1 MPNPQV
7 PHKGPKELI
16 IALDFGTTYSGVAI
30 CLLNPGE
37 VPDPRPVMPWPG
49 VGWAKFASIVY
60 YTTANGGLHA
70 YGSADELES
79 TEIEDALAAGEL
91 EAARN
96 FKLCLNPDHIEVQ
109 GLDDVKT
116 LVNLP
121 CNKQAVRV
129 TADLLQLAWRDLQ
142 SWIAKRGGMLDI
154 AMKQGVDI
162 KLTMSH
168 PNGWEGS
175 QQSALRRACEMAKIT
190 SSPDHKV
197 ELTFIAEGEAC
208 LHFVSSQL
216 EDEDVVVVVDAGGG
230 TIDISTYEC
239 SNGVYNEV
247 ALPDCLYAGSITLD
261 QAAKTL
267 VDSLLEDTSARNRA
281 YKEWKRVKLLLK
293 ETTKDVTLSLYMD
306 EDTTPPPN
314 TTRRNAPAH
323 VKGSDLIITKAG
335 IKDIFKSSVDSTVSS
350 ILEKMDYC
358 ANLREALQVNRVV
371 FLGGLGESQYY
382 RSEVEKR
389 IIASGA
395 SRVAFC
401 KADEAHSKAVA
412 LGAARAAASNIVE
425 LHIAPMHFGIEVQME
440 FDASNPEHR
449 LRAHKKYQDPVT
461 GKWFLGGIFS
471 RLISKGE
478 RGSNNAGPS
487 EPFSITTWTDNVAC
501 TDDEVF
507 AFRGHECPEWL
518 DEGNFDKLLRVR
530 LDIAREDFECEAK
543 VNAEGLEVYEWNYE
557 LQFCLFG
564 TELEAVCSQG
574 SKSCKFR
581 ASHPGIVAAAKR
593 FTKPVQQAKSN
604 KRPRRKSF
612 NHE

>member
-1 MPNPQV
+1 MLVPQV
-7 PHKGPKELI
+7 PHKGPKELV
-16 IALDFGTTYSGVAI
+16 IAFDFGTTYSGAAI

-60 YTTANGGLHA
+60 YTKANGGLHA

-96 FKLCLNPDHIEVQ
+96 FKLCLGGI
-109 GLDDVKT
+109 LD
-116 LVNLP
+116 N
-121 CNKQAVRV
+121 
-129 TADLLQLAWRDLQ
+129 AW
-142 SWIAKRGGMLDI
+142 
-154 AMKQGVDI
+154 KQGVDI
-162 KLTMSH
+162 KLMMSH

-190 SSPDHKV
+190 SCPDHDV
-197 ELTFIAEGEAC
+197 ELNFIAEGEAC

-216 EDEDVVVVVDAGGG
+216 EDGDVVVVVDAGGG

-261 QAAKTL
+261 RAAEVL
-267 VDSLLEDTSARNRA
+267 VDSVLEDTSARNRA

-293 ETTKDVTLSLYMD
+293 ETTKDVTLSLYMN

-314 TTRRNAPAH
+314 TTRRNAPAY

-335 IKDIFKSSVDSTVSS
+335 IKEIFKSSVDSTVSS
-350 ILEKMDYC
+350 ILDKMDYC

-371 FLGGLGESQYY
+371 FLGGLGDSQYY

-389 IIASGA
+389 VIASGS
-395 SRVAFC
+395 SRVTFC

-425 LHIAPMHFGIEVQME
+425 LHLAPMHFGIEVQME

-449 LRAHKKYQDPVT
+449 LRAHKKHQDPVT
-461 GKWFLGGIFS
+461 GKWYLGGIFS

-478 RGSNNAGPS
+478 RGSSNAGPS
-487 EPFSITTWTDNVAC
+487 EPFSITTWTDNLAC

-507 AFRGHECPEWL
+507 EFRGHECPEWL
-518 DEGNFDKLLRVR
+518 DEGNFDKLLRVQ
-530 LDIAREDFECEAK
+530 LDIAREDFECKAK

-557 LQFCLFG
+557 LQFRLFG

-574 SKSCKFR
+574 SKR
-581 ASHPGIVAAAKR
+581 ASHPGIVGAAKR
-593 FTKPVQQAKSN
+593 STKPVQKAKSN
-604 KRPRRKSF
+604 KRPRRD
-612 NHE
+612 